1 MIICRKL
8 LAKFI
13 AGDEEGIIEEA
24 MNIDKLKALTKTEI
38 MAASKNLNAD
48 EIRFL
53 IQTLNEKDD
62 TLRYNAFL
70 LLQANSR
77 LFPFV
82 YEFWSYLEAKLESTN
97 SYQRSLGAMLIAE
110 NVKWDKTDQFDKSFN
125 NYISCCNDEKF
136 ITARQTVQGLEVI
149 LKATDRYDE
158 KIKQNLTSLS
168 LSQYKENQQKL
179 LKKDKDRILK
189 IIENRQAK

>member
-1 MIICRKL
+1 M
-8 LAKFI
+8 
-13 AGDEEGIIEEA
+13 
-24 MNIDKLKALTKTEI
+24 TE
-38 MAASKNLNAD
+38 SKNLNAD
-48 EIRFL
+48 DIGFL

-62 TLRYNAFL
+62 TIRYHAFL

-110 NVKWDKTDQFDKSFN
+110 NVKWDKTGQFDKAFN
-125 NYISCCNDEKF
+125 NYMSCCSDEKF
-136 ITARQTVQGLEVI
+136 ITARQTIQGLETI

-158 KIKQNLTSLS
+158 KIKQNLTIID

-179 LKKDKDRILK
+179 LNKDKDKILK
-189 IIENRQAK
+189 IINSRQVK

>member
-38 MAASKNLNAD
+38 MTESKNLNAD
-48 EIRFL
+48 DICFL

-125 NYISCCNDEKF
+125 NYMSCCNDEKF

-168 LSQYKENQQKL
+168 LLQYENQQKL
-179 LKKDKDRILK
+179 LKKDR
-189 IIENRQAK
+189 

>member
-48 EIRFL
+48 DIRFL

-125 NYISCCNDEKF
+125 NYMSCCNDEKF

-179 LKKDKDRILK
+179 LNKDKDKILK